1 MSDLKAGGRNK
12 PVTSPGPRPEAIFRF
27 YGDLNDFLPDG
38 RRQVNLAY
46 PLNGP
51 VAVKHP
57 IEAMGVPHTEVDLI
71 LANSTPV
78 NFSYLVQDGDRVSVY
93 PAFSR
98 LDPGP
103 RPRLRPALPSPPD
116 FVADVHLGR
125 LVTYLRLLG
134 FDTLY
139 PDDHDDEIL
148 AEIAHQEGR
157 VLLTRDVRLLMRSKV
172 TYGYWL
178 RTKVPRQQLLAVL
191 NRFKLNEFIQPWRRC
206 LRCNG
211 QLLPIEKEKILD
223 RLEPKTK
230 QYYHEF
236 HICQSCQQIYWKGSH
251 YRPLRQFVEAA
262 RQGQEPPILPAGTD
276 II

>member
-1 MSDLKAGGRNK
+1 MSDFKAAGRSK
-12 PVTSPGPRPEAIFRF
+12 PVVSPGQRPEAIFRF
-27 YGDLNDFLPDG
+27 YGDLNDFLPED

-46 PLNGP
+46 PLNGS

-78 NFSYLVQDGDRVSVY
+78 DFSYLVQDGDKVSVY

-98 LDPGP
+98 LDLGS
-103 RPRLRPALPSPPD
+103 RPRLRPALPNPPG

-139 PDDHDDEIL
+139 PDNHDDEVL

-157 VLLTRDVRLLMRSKV
+157 VLLTRDVRLLMRGVV

-178 RTKVPRQQLLAVL
+178 RTKAPRQQLLAVL
-191 NRFKLNEFIQPWRRC
+191 NRFKLRGFIQPWRRC

-211 QLLPIEKEKILD
+211 HLMPIEKEKILD

-230 QYYHEF
+230 KYYHEF
-236 HICQSCQQIYWKGSH
+236 HICRSCQQIYWKGSH
-251 YRPLRQFVEAA
+251 YRPLQQFVEAA

-276 II
+276 L